1 MGRKHMPTYTLRISH
16 TPALGK
22 GPALR
27 AALEAHTKAS
37 NAAGG
42 GYGLQQRLYAS
53 ESAFVNL
60 IQFDG
65 LAALDADRAASPND
79 PARQARIAKINE
91 CLGRPQSTAL
101 FEGLVPNAATTPPAY
116 VMRVNF
122 TPALG
127 KGPELRKVL
136 EERVRAGT
144 QKGSLA
150 TGLGTQVAPEDGV
163 SFWINILFANL
174 AGLEEFRAANQSDP
188 SFQAFQT
195 RLAGLIAAQPR
206 QELSAVLVPLR
217 AK

>member
-1 MGRKHMPTYTLRISH
+1 MPTNTLRISH

-37 NAAGG
+37 SAAGG
-42 GYGLQQRLYAS
+42 RYGLQQRLYAS
-53 ESAFVNL
+53 EAAFINL

-65 LAALDADRAASPND
+65 LAALDADRAASPTD
-79 PARQARIAKINE
+79 SARQARIAKINE
-91 CLGRPQSTAL
+91 NLGRPQSTAL
-101 FEGLVPNAATTPPAY
+101 FETLVPVNAATPPAY
-116 VMRVNF
+116 TMRVNF

-150 TGLGTQVAPEDGV
+150 TGLGTQVAPEDGA
-163 SFWINILFANL
+163 SFSINVLFANL
-174 AGLEEFRAANQSDP
+174 ATYEEFRAANQSDP

-195 RLAGLIAAQPR
+195 RLAGLLTSQPR
-206 QELSAVLVPLR
+206 QELYAVLVPLGAR
-217 AK
+217 